1 MPTYDYLCKDCGHTF
16 ELFQSMSEPSI
27 KECPSCNGKVRKI
40 ISGGTGLIFKGSGYY
55 ITDYKNG
62 KSSHKEKSESKKEPD
77 KQESIKK
84 ESTKKEST
92 KKEKK
97 DKN

>member
-16 ELFQSMSEPSI
+16 EIFQSMSDSSLT
-27 KECPSCNGKVRKI
+27 ECPSCNGKVRRI

-62 KSSHKEKSESKKEPD
+62 KSSSKEKSGT
-77 KQESIKK
+77 IK
-84 ESTKKEST
+84 ESSNKEST

-97 DKN
+97 EKINVK

>member
-1 MPTYDYLCKDCGHTF
+1 MPTYDYICKDCGHTF
-16 ELFQSMSEPSI
+16 EIFQSMSDPSI
-27 KECPSCNGKVRKI
+27 TECPSCNGKVRRI

-62 KSSHKEKSESKKEPD
+62 ESSSKEKSGT
-77 KQESIKK
+77 KK
-84 ESTKKEST
+84 ESNNKEST

-97 DKN
+97 EKD

>member
-16 ELFQSMSEPSI
+16 ELFQSMSDPSL
-27 KECPSCNGKVRKI
+27 KECPSCNGKVRRI

-55 ITDYKNG
+55 VTDYKN
-62 KSSHKEKSESKKEPD
+62 KKPSSKEKSEPKKEP
-77 KQESIKK
+77 
-84 ESTKKEST
+84 TKKEST

-97 DKN
+97 DKD

>member
-16 ELFQSMSEPSI
+16 ELFQSMSEASL
-27 KECPSCNGKVRKI
+27 KDCPTCKGNVRRI

-62 KSSHKEKSESKKEPD
+62 KSDHKEKSESKKD
-77 KQESIKK
+77 QNKQESTKQ